1 MCLNPT
7 YYELVLISFNALL
20 NIAINI
26 LKKYKNSWIYTL
38 LLLVWDRDRV
48 LSESG
53 ARWQRTA
60 HPLFSDIEHFAILGI
75 SRQYQFYSLT
85 TDTYIAIWCNT

>member
-1 MCLNPT
+1 MYPP
-7 YYELVLISFNALL
+7 
-20 NIAINI
+20 
-26 LKKYKNSWIYTL
+26 L

-53 ARWQRTA
+53 ARCQRTG

-85 TDTYIAIWCNT
+85 IDTYIAIGAIWWLRELSY